1 MKWILAKKPDAVPT
15 WEVKGRWAF
24 PKQPWP
30 WLLVR
35 AAGLVPANIV
45 QDGQISLERHVRL

>member
-1 MKWILAKKPDAVPT
+1 MDTGKKKPDAVPT

-24 PKQPWP
+24 LKQPWP
-30 WLLVR
+30 WLLMR